1 MCKIMIIPHVNNETR
16 DNAIKFTEAMAKVM
30 SEDKSHQDGLGYA
43 AIDSQGNLF
52 AERWL
57 NNSQAFS
64 NRAGRNANLNDYS
77 GFIQFNYNKF
87 GDVRLDDMSAITL
100 HTRLATSGKGLL
112 NCHPFIENDTSVIH
126 NGVISNAFDFRIE
139 QSTCDSESIL
149 TQYTDNGVGHDY
161 ELFNKVSTQLDGY
174 YACGIFSRD
183 SDGGRVLDI
192 VKSSSAQLVATY
204 VDELQ
209 CVVFT
214 SVEYQLKKGLDAC
227 GFKHNAVYSV
237 NPSSMVRIDPLKNRV
252 IGVTSFSELERN
264 YLKMVD
270 AEDKKK
276 EESKQ
281 LSFKDTKTSK
291 RSAKKSR
298 YSKSTY
304 YGYDWDNDYYDPSRD
319 PYYVDAEG
327 SYGREYLVANALKKG
342 GK

>member
-57 NNSQAFS
+57 NNSQAFT

-87 GDVRLDDMSAITL
+87 GDVRLDDLGAITL

-126 NGVISNAFDFRIE
+126 NGVISNAFDHRID
-139 QSTCDSESIL
+139 QSTCDSEAIL
-149 TQYTDNGVGHDY
+149 TQYADNGVGHDY

-183 SDGGRVLDI
+183 SNGGRILDI

-214 SVEYQLKKGLDAC
+214 SLEYQLKKGLDAC
-227 GFKHNAVYSV
+227 GFKHNPVYTV

-252 IGVTSFSELERN
+252 IGVTSFEEYERN
-264 YLKMVD
+264 YIKLVD
-270 AEDKKK
+270 QQEKK
-276 EESKQ
+276 EEA
-281 LSFKDTKTSK
+281 TP
-291 RSAKKSR
+291 AKKSG
-298 YSKSTY
+298 KNHSTY
-304 YGYDWDNDYYDPSRD
+304 RKGSYAKKSAYSYPSNYKYDWENDYYDPH
-319 PYYVDAEG
+319 YVGETGAWDHG
-327 SYGREYLVANALKKG
+327 EYMVKNSAKKG